1 MTCPRCKSLML
12 AHAIAERD
20 TNALAHSI
28 SLSRCPSCGY
38 YTDPLMEANRRVPAP
53 KGTKDR
59 FAGGTSP
66 LLTKRELNS
75 RARLTLLKAKSNARR
90 SGNALYGLFD
100 DL

>member
-1 MTCPRCKSLML
+1 MKCPRCSAMML
-12 AHAIAERD
+12 IEALRERD
-20 TNALAHSI
+20 TNHLSETI

-38 YTDPLMEANRRVPAP
+38 YTDPLMEANRRAPAP

-59 FAGGTSP
+59 FAGGASP

-75 RARLTLLKAKSNARR
+75 RARQTLLNAKSNARR

-100 DL
+100 DV